1 LELKQY
7 IYTLKLIPSL
17 LDETNWTERE
27 HEVISQHFEA
37 LQELMVQNKLI
48 LAGRT
53 LNMDESTFGIVI
65 LQTSTE
71 EEAKRL
77 MELDPAVKENVMT
90 AELFP
95 YKIALMNE
103 TFIKDQVR

>member
-7 IYTLKLIPSL
+7 IYTLKLIPAL

-27 HEVISQHFEA
+27 HAVISRHFEA
-37 LQELMVQNKLI
+37 LQELLIQNKLI

-77 MELDPAVKENVMT
+77 MELDPAVKEKVMT

-103 TFIKDQVR
+103 AFIKDQVR